1 MQLDHTKREVRIS
14 GEIFKDTQPMA
25 FPEAGR

>member
-1 MQLDHTKREVRIS
+1 MQLGPTKKEVRIS
-14 GEIFKDTQPMA
+14 GDIFKDTQPMA